1 LRIRCCLG
9 EFEKEAC
16 LTLYILPAD
25 HCCYPRLPARTN
37 MREAAESFLRSATK

>member
-25 HCCYPRLPARTN
+25 HCCYPRLPTRIN
-37 MREAAESFLRSATK
+37 MREAEESFLRSVTK